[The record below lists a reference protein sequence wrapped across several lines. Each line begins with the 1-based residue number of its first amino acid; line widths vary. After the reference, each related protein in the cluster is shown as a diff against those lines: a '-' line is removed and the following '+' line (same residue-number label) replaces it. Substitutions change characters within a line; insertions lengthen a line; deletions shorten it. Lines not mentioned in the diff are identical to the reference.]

1 MGPPENRTRQ
11 SANQERGRKRPARL
25 PRTRRCLLKGCERRF
40 RPKQARERYCSP
52 ECRRSARD
60 WSCWKAQQSYR
71 ATAAGRENRQGQS
84 RRYRERV
91 RNRQQPAP
99 EPAVPQARVITTDFF
114 STTVAIAPAATR
126 DSRNSRDRRANDS
139 VRARAGEPWNAS
151 GNANAGGA
159 RPRGHGCGFQA
170 ESFADNPGILIGNA
184 RPAYIRSA
192 SERKPHGAALGRRK
206 SAASEDRRNR

>member
-1 MGPPENRTRQ
+1 MGPPENLTGP
-11 SANQERGRKRPARL
+11 SGNQERGRKRPARL

-40 RPKQARERYCSP
+40 RPRQARERYCSP
-52 ECRRSARD
+52 ECRRAARN

-91 RNRQQPAP
+91 RTRRPPAP
-99 EPAVPQARVITTDFF
+99 DPAVPSARVITTDFF

-126 DSRNSRDRRANDS
+126 DSRNSRDRLANDS
-139 VRARAGEPWNAS
+139 VRAPAGGPWNAS
-151 GNANAGGA
+151 GNANAAGA
-159 RPRGHGCGFQA
+159 RPRGDGCGFQPG
-170 ESFADNPGILIGNA
+170 SFVDNPDILIGNP

-192 SERKPHGAALGRRK
+192 SERKPHRAALGRRK
-206 SAASEDRRNR
+206 PAAPEDRRNR

>member
-11 SANQERGRKRPARL
+11 SGNQERGRKRPASL

-60 WSCWKAQQSYR
+60 LSCWKAQQSYR

-99 EPAVPQARVITTDFF
+99 EPAVPQARVITADFF
-114 STTVAIAPAATR
+114 RPLLRSPRLLPGIRATAEIAAPTILFARVPAGHGTRLGTRTPVSPGHAVMVA
-126 DSRNSRDRRANDS
+126 DSRRSFSQIIRA
-139 VRARAGEPWNAS
+139 
-151 GNANAGGA
+151 
-159 RPRGHGCGFQA
+159 
-170 ESFADNPGILIGNA
+170 
-184 RPAYIRSA
+184 Y
-192 SERKPHGAALGRRK
+192 
-206 SAASEDRRNR
+206 